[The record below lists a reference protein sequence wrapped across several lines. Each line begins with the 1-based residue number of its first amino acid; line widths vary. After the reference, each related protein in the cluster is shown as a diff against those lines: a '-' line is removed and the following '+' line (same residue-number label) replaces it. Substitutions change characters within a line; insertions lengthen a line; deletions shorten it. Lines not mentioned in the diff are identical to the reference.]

1 MDGYD
6 DNNVENF
13 KERKQDSK
21 RRRHSKIEEVRQ
33 GENGKRSKVTV
44 VHKPL
49 FYDTRE
55 KDKLNTSLMGH
66 FICCM
71 NKKSM
76 KIYTV
81 KKKSEYFW
89 YWYHH

>member
-1 MDGYD
+1 MG
-6 DNNVENF
+6 
-13 KERKQDSK
+13 
-21 RRRHSKIEEVRQ
+21 
-33 GENGKRSKVTV
+33 SKVTV

-81 KKKSEYFW
+81 KKNQSIFGTGIIIKYFKYFAMMINNYDHVFSKPAMW
-89 YWYHH
+89 NLQKIFSG

>member
-1 MDGYD
+1 MG
-6 DNNVENF
+6 
-13 KERKQDSK
+13 
-21 RRRHSKIEEVRQ
+21 
-33 GENGKRSKVTV
+33 SKVTV

-81 KKKSEYFW
+81 KKNQSIFGTGIIIKYLVFC
-89 YWYHH
+89 YDD

>member
-1 MDGYD
+1 MG
-6 DNNVENF
+6 
-13 KERKQDSK
+13 
-21 RRRHSKIEEVRQ
+21 
-33 GENGKRSKVTV
+33 SKVTV

-71 NKKSM
+71 NKKST
-76 KIYTV
+76 KIYIV
-81 KKKSEYFW
+81 KKNQSIFGTGIIIKYLVFC
-89 YWYHH
+89 YDD